1 MTSITATAQR
11 ATAARAFSSR
21 RVYAALTAG
30 AFLVTALLLGVQSG
44 HRSQATSVPAQDL
57 VQQDQPI
64 NQSTE
69 PIYFPGRPY

>member
-44 HRSQATSVPAQDL
+44 HRSQATSVPA
-57 VQQDQPI
+57 
-64 NQSTE
+64 
-69 PIYFPGRPY
+69 